1 MVEGTKS
8 DIVGKAVEE
17 EEGYITESEEVV
29 DEEEEEEEEK
39 EIENGKNDKK
49 DESVV
54 NDKKDESAVN
64 DKKDESAVNVGEAKG
79 KGKESEEEVDEEEQI
94 EEEIEN
100 IYKSVVND
108 KKCESVVNDKNDKS
122 AVKVGEAKDKAKKL
136 KRKKVE
142 VKKTYRLKKTVKKG
156 GRLVVI
162 WTCGVCKQT
171 LPKTAKKVACDGCWT
186 WCHLDK
192 CSGLKDKSE
201 YDIHTFRCQGCR
213 MNINP
218 KTYVQEAKRGKKRR
232 KSTDEEVP
240 SPKVSPVGKRTKK
253 SIKEVE
259 TTTQNEK
266 KEKKAITSK
275 MKNYLKETISKTIDV
290 VVNKETE
297 TEQVKNLEIDIEK
310 KKIGINKYSYKLKLG
325 EVNITDEDIQSLEI
339 GQDVTDGIIALA
351 MKLLE
356 EAFDTIVKRD
366 GIRLLSPN
374 LTYLLQRGNKI
385 DVIEEKKN
393 LKINENEWVLYPIN
407 NKKDD
412 KEISGGTHWSLLLYS
427 KKDRTYY
434 HFDPIQSMNESHAK
448 HMILNTL
455 DY

>member
-1 MVEGTKS
+1 MMEGTKS
-8 DIVGKAVEE
+8 DIVGKAEE
-17 EEGYITESEEVV
+17 EDKESNITYIY
-29 DEEEEEEEEK
+29 
-39 EIENGKNDKK
+39 
-49 DESVV
+49 VV
-54 NDKKDESAVN
+54 NDKKR
-64 DKKDESAVNVGEAKG
+64 
-79 KGKESEEEVDEEEQI
+79 
-94 EEEIEN
+94 
-100 IYKSVVND
+100 
-108 KKCESVVNDKNDKS
+108 ESVVNDKNDKS

-201 YDIHTFRCQGCR
+201 YDIHTFRCQGC
-213 MNINP
+213 
-218 KTYVQEAKRGKKRR
+218 TYVQEAKRGEKRR

-310 KKIGINKYSYKLKLG
+310 KKIGINKYSYKLKIG

-339 GQDVTDGIIALA
+339 GQDVTDGIITLA

-356 EAFDTIVKRD
+356 EAFDTIIKRD
-366 GIRLLSPN
+366 RIRLLSPN

-385 DVIEEKKN
+385 DVIEKKKN
-393 LKINENEWVLYPIN
+393 LKI
-407 NKKDD
+407 
-412 KEISGGTHWSLLLYS
+412 
-427 KKDRTYY
+427 
-434 HFDPIQSMNESHAK
+434 
-448 HMILNTL
+448 
-455 DY
+455 